1 MTCTFVLQWTTT
13 TADFIVADTCNIV
26 ADANITQ
33 RVYATGSSDEIAQL
47 EKLLQL
53 PSRIASLQNG
63 WI

>member
-1 MTCTFVLQWTTT
+1 VDHT